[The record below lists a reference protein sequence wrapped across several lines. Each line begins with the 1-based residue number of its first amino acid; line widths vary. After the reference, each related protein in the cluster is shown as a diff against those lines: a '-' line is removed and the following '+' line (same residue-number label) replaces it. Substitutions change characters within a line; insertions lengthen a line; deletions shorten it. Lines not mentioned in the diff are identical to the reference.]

1 VDVESVRYYPN
12 GKIGAHILGYTGE
25 LTPEEY
31 KAKRPQ
37 GYRLGDV
44 VGKMGVE
51 AAYESKLRG
60 EWGGMQLEVNGS
72 GQVIQILGQK
82 IAKPGQDVT
91 LTLDLKLQKAA
102 EAALGKRKGAIVAI
116 DPRDRFKT
124 PKSRRGRFR
133 KTQRCDR
140 GDRSP
145 GWFRAGH
152 GQLS

>member
-1 VDVESVRYYPN
+1 VESVRYYPN

-60 EWGGMQLEVNGS
+60 EWGECS
-72 GQVIQILGQK
+72 
-82 IAKPGQDVT
+82 
-91 LTLDLKLQKAA
+91 
-102 EAALGKRKGAIVAI
+102 
-116 DPRDRFKT
+116 
-124 PKSRRGRFR
+124 
-133 KTQRCDR
+133 
-140 GDRSP
+140 
-145 GWFRAGH
+145 
-152 GQLS
+152 

>member
-1 VDVESVRYYPN
+1 MRPKSQRNPAQKLNLDRLASILAIPKSDLEKRINEADENPSTLIRIARGLTLAQIIALEEYKDELTGIEVDVESVRYYPN

-60 EWGGMQLEVNGS
+60 EWGECS
-72 GQVIQILGQK
+72 
-82 IAKPGQDVT
+82 
-91 LTLDLKLQKAA
+91 
-102 EAALGKRKGAIVAI
+102 
-116 DPRDRFKT
+116 
-124 PKSRRGRFR
+124 
-133 KTQRCDR
+133 
-140 GDRSP
+140 
-145 GWFRAGH
+145 
-152 GQLS
+152 